1 MILGVLSH
9 DSRRAIALTQ
19 GSSQSGLTG
28 CLVSLVTWAFVAGWM
43 VDDIGA
49 ARAAANDTYM
59 YTYMIHV
66 FKRGHMVNDIGAARA
81 AANDTY
87 MYAYMV
93 CVYKRKHMVN
103 DICVYTCRT
112 YVHA

>member
-59 YTYMIHV
+59 YTYMI
-66 FKRGHMVNDIGAARA
+66 
-81 AANDTY
+81 
-87 MYAYMV
+87 